1 MTTAAVPLAPLTNR
15 RILALAVPATLAS
28 VTTPLIGFVGATVIG
43 RLGDA
48 ALLGAVALGGVVF
61 DAIFWSFGCLRMA
74 TAGLT
79 AQAVGARDDVEV
91 ARTLARS
98 LAAGVLIGLL
108 LVLAQVPIAALVAL
122 ISGASP
128 EVLAGLAI
136 YFHIRI
142 FAAPFTLANYAILG
156 SVLGRGRT
164 DLGLL
169 IQVAINLT
177 NIALTLALVI
187 VFGLGITGAAIAAL
201 VADMA
206 GTAFGL
212 AVVHRLGTRP
222 FAVGR
227 ADVLDPAALARTLKI
242 NADVLIRTLALV
254 AAIVLFSA
262 VGARFGDVTLAANA
276 VLWNL
281 FLIGGFFLD
290 GFTVASEAACGQ
302 AVGARDRHAF
312 AVAARLSLLWSL
324 GFGVAV
330 SAVSLA
336 AGSAFIDTVTTN
348 PEVRLAA
355 YGYLPFAAAA
365 PFFAALPFAMD
376 GIFVGATWTRAMRN
390 LMLVAVVAYLL
401 ALVGFQALGWGNAG
415 LWGAFLLFLAAR
427 GIGQAVVYPRL
438 RRGTF
443 PENA

>member
-1 MTTAAVPLAPLTNR
+1 MQAALPPLTNR
-15 RILALAVPATLAS
+15 RMLALAVPATLAS
-28 VTTPLIGFVGATVIG
+28 ITTPLIGFVGATVIG

-79 AQAVGARDDVEV
+79 AQAIGACDSREI

-98 LAAGVLIGLL
+98 LTAAALIGLT
-108 LVLAQVPIAALVAL
+108 LVLAQVPIARLVAL
-122 ISGASP
+122 VSGASP
-128 EVLAGLAI
+128 DVLAGLAT

-164 DLGLL
+164 DLGLF

-177 NIALTLALVI
+177 NIALTLVLVIGAGFGIAGAAVSALVSD
-187 VFGLGITGAAIAAL
+187 A
-201 VADMA
+201 A
-206 GTAFGL
+206 GTALGL
-212 AVVHRLGTRP
+212 AIVHRLGTRP
-222 FAVGR
+222 FAVGW
-227 ADVLDPAALARTLKI
+227 ADVLDAAALARTLKI

-302 AVGARDRHAF
+302 AVGARDRQAF

-324 GFGVAV
+324 GFGIG
-330 SAVSLA
+330 VSLLFLVI
-336 AGSAFIDTVTTN
+336 GHAFIDTVTTN
-348 PEVRLAA
+348 PAVRAAA
-355 YGYLPFAAAA
+355 YTYLPLAAAA

-376 GIFVGATWTRAMRN
+376 GIFIGATWTRAMRD
-390 LMLVAVVAYLL
+390 LMLAAVTAYLL
-401 ALVGFQALGWGNAG
+401 ALAGFQGLGWGNTG
-415 LWGAFLLFLAAR
+415 LWTAFLLFLAAR
-427 GIGQAVVYPRL
+427 GIGQGLLYSRL
-438 RRGTF
+438 SRRTF
-443 PENA
+443 PETA

>member
-1 MTTAAVPLAPLTNR
+1 
-15 RILALAVPATLAS
+15 
-28 VTTPLIGFVGATVIG
+28 
-43 RLGDA
+43 
-48 ALLGAVALGGVVF
+48 
-61 DAIFWSFGCLRMA
+61 MA

-79 AQAVGARDDVEV
+79 AQAVGARNDGEV

-98 LAAGVLIGLL
+98 LAAGALIGLV

-122 ISGASP
+122 VSGASP
-128 EVLAGLAI
+128 EVLTGLAH

-177 NIALTLALVI
+177 NIALTLTLVI
-187 VFGLGITGAAIAAL
+187 GFKLGITGAAIAAL
-201 VADMA
+201 VADMV
-206 GTAFGL
+206 GTVLGL

-222 FAVGR
+222 FAVSR
-227 ADVLDPAALARTLKI
+227 VDVLDAAALARTLKI

-302 AVGARDRHAF
+302 AVGARDGNAF
-312 AVAARLSLLWSL
+312 AMAARLSLLWSV

-330 SAVSLA
+330 SALSLA

-355 YGYLPFAAAA
+355 YGYLPLAAAA

-376 GIFVGATWTRAMRN
+376 GIFIGATWTRAMRD
-390 LMLVAVVAYLL
+390 LMMVAVVAYLL
-401 ALVGFQALGWGNAG
+401 ALVGFQALGWGNTG

-427 GIGQAVVYPRL
+427 GIGQAIVYPRL

-443 PENA
+443 PKAHDHGGA